1 MWNDH
6 WRPNSPN
13 CRTASLPHHAFVI
26 CYEFVVK
33 AIRDRNDEAIA
44 ELPRF
49 GLGVRLAPSFSIAT
63 RNVAVVPEHSFR
75 DAPRFLT
82 VLRWDVSVVD
92 DFKLPQENLR

>member
-6 WRPNSPN
+6 WRPNSPK

-44 ELPRF
+44 ELPLL
-49 GLGVRLAPSFSIAT
+49 GLRVRLAPSLD
-63 RNVAVVPEHSFR
+63 HSFR
-75 DAPRFLT
+75 DAPRFLP
-82 VLRWDVSVVD
+82 VLRWDASMVND
-92 DFKLPQENLR
+92 YKLRQEKLR